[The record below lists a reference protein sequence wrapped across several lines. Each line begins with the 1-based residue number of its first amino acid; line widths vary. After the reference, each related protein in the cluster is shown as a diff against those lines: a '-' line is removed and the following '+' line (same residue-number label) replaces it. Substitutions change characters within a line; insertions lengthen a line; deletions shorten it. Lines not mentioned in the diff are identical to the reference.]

1 MIIEP
6 RILRRSYPDTLYHA
20 CLNLGLSALQARI
33 AAARLSE
40 SDPLDKILFPRL
52 KHLQPLEHLHHVED
66 AGRLI
71 AETLLQGGRIA
82 IATDYDA
89 DGVTS
94 AWVIET
100 ALKKHFHLPDEQIH
114 LFLNA
119 RAHGYGLNDTLVDQI
134 LSQHAKTPIALVITA
149 DQGGSDEPR
158 IARLKA
164 AGIKVCVTDHHQL
177 PPEGPP
183 ASADC
188 VVNPQQTVCKY
199 DKQIAGC
206 MVAFLVMNQVRR
218 VLIEQGY
225 LPPEAPSLKNLLP
238 KVALGTIADAVS
250 LKSPNNRAVV
260 QAGLKAINQLSHPV
274 WQAVQRFTRT
284 RCWMDEEFLAFE
296 VATRINAAS
305 RVNDVNLALSFLQA
319 ETPETALE
327 KLKLLDKDNQYRKQ
341 QQQTLLAQAQKQA
354 EAQVKAGQFALSVVV
369 QGTPGIQG
377 IVAQRIGEQF
387 GRPTIAFTD
396 LEDGTLAGSGRAIA
410 AGLNLNAAFAWMQQQ
425 APELFISQGGHAGA
439 AGCMIPK
446 EVYPQFATLLEAA
459 VRQQLGDT
467 PPQRVLE
474 TDGPLEAQTLHAG
487 ILQEINALAP
497 FGQGWPHPT
506 FDNIFEVLNCRAVG
520 ADKTHLTMSL
530 RLENSPPFSAIYF
543 SGHLADQPLRFEP
556 GQLIR
561 AVYRPTL
568 STFAGR
574 RQFQLRILWAGQGDC

>member
-6 RILRRSYPDTLYHA
+6 RIEQRSFSETLYTT
-20 CLNLGLSALQARI
+20 CLNLGLSELQARI
-33 AAARLSE
+33 AAARLDE
-40 SDPLDKILFPRL
+40 TDDIEKVIFPRL
-52 KHLQPLEHLHHVED
+52 QHLQPLQELHQAEV
-66 AGRLI
+66 AGELI
-71 AETLLQGGRIA
+71 ADTILQGGHIA

-100 ALKKHFHLPDEQIH
+100 AFKQHFHVPDEQFS

-119 RAHGYGLNDTLVDQI
+119 RTHGYGLNDTLVDQI
-134 LSQHAKTPIALVITA
+134 LAQHARKPIALVITA
-149 DQGGSDEPR
+149 DQGGSDELR

-188 VVNPQQTVCKY
+188 VINPQQSICQY
-199 DKQIAGC
+199 DKNIAGC
-206 MVAFLVMNQVRR
+206 MVAFLVMSQVRQA
-218 VLIEQGY
+218 LIRRGH
-225 LPPEAPSLKNLLP
+225 LPTTAPSLKDLLP

-250 LKSPNNRAVV
+250 LKSPNNRAIVH
-260 QAGLKAINQLSHPV
+260 AGLKAINQLSHPV
-274 WQAVQRFTRT
+274 WQAVQRFTRS
-284 RCWMDEEFLAFE
+284 RNWMDEEFLAFE

-305 RVNDVNLALSFLQA
+305 RVNDVSLAREFLNA
-319 ETPETALE
+319 PTPEEALE
-327 KLKLLDKDNQYRKQ
+327 KLKLLDKNNQYRKQ

-354 EAQVKAGQFALSVVV
+354 ESLVASGCFALSVVV

-387 GRPTIAFTD
+387 GRPTVAFTD

-410 AGLNLNAAFAWMQQQ
+410 AGLDLYAAFAWMQCQS
-425 APELFISQGGHAGA
+425 PELFISQGGHASA

-446 EVYPQFATLLEAA
+446 AAYPEFAQGLEDA
-459 VRQQLGDT
+459 VRAQLGET
-467 PPQRVLE
+467 VPQRVLE
-474 TDGPLEAQTLHAG
+474 TDGPLNANMLHPG
-487 ILQEINALAP
+487 LLQELSALAP
-497 FGQGWPHPT
+497 YGQGWPHPT
-506 FDNIFEVLNCRAVG
+506 FDNHFEVVSCKAVG
-520 ADKTHLTMSL
+520 ADKTHLTMTL
-530 RLENSPPFSAIYF
+530 RMEDSGPLSAIYF
-543 SGHLADQPLRFEP
+543 SGQLADQPLRFEP
-556 GQLIR
+556 GQRIR

-574 RQFQLRILWAGQGDC
+574 QQFQLRILWAG